1 MSSFSCCVIT
11 IYDKIQMG
19 RGRGVG
25 WEWSSG
31 CDCMEVRFSFIAS
44 NGMSWYLSHSDV
56 YSIYLYVIK
65 FVSDLWPHSCIR
77 GIKIPKWIV
86 FCDIFVWNTSFFS
99 CMVDTISNFKY
110 KIKLKVFRGHLWVLS
125 ISSCNVM

>member
-19 RGRGVG
+19 GG
-25 WEWSSG
+25 EWSSG

-44 NGMSWYLSHSDV
+44 NGMSLYLSHSDV

-65 FVSDLWPHSCIR
+65 FVSDLQWPHSCIR
-77 GIKIPKWIV
+77 GIKIPK
-86 FCDIFVWNTSFFS
+86 
-99 CMVDTISNFKY
+99 
-110 KIKLKVFRGHLWVLS
+110 
-125 ISSCNVM
+125 